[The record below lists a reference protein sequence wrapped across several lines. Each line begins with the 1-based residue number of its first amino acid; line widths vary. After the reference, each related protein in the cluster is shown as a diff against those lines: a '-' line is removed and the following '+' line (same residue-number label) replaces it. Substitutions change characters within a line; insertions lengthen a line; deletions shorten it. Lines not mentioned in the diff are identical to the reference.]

1 MGSSGRLVTL
11 KQVQLHVTRAAF
23 LDHTHHLHVHS
34 QLRPRKAPSAPSPM
48 ALPGLPP
55 TPAWSIPLMSPAASP
70 GAPTCPR
77 QAVCSVLG
85 RPPWCQVD
93 DTRGTHGASLTQH
106 SGQHPPTDHITLD
119 GQGFRESVASP
130 GSHFIP
136 ALPTGKLLSNS
147 VPAAQRGHS
156 YTRPPPSTRGSRGRA
171 PPRIWSSPGQVPS
184 SPRGSHGQAPSR
196 IWSSPEQIGRA
207 HV

>member
-55 TPAWSIPLMSPAASP
+55 PPAWSVPLMSPAASP

-85 RPPWCQVD
+85 RPPWCQAE
-93 DTRGTHGASLTQH
+93 DTRGARGASLTQH
-106 SGQHPPTDHITLD
+106 SGQYPPTHLITLD
-119 GQGFRESVASP
+119 GQAFMGPAASP

-136 ALPTGKLLSNS
+136 ALLTGKSLSNS
-147 VPAAQRGHS
+147 MSVAQRGRS
-156 YTRPPPSTRGSRGRA
+156 YTRLLPAHGALMDRHLPGYGAHLGRHPTA
-171 PPRIWSSPGQVPS
+171 HGAHVVRSLPGY
-184 SPRGSHGQAPSR
+184 
-196 IWSSPEQIGRA
+196 EIGRA
-207 HV
+207 SCRGRV